1 MKKRFLKINFMK
13 FIMKIGEYDDRKQV
27 RKRIILGRINMK
39 KMSVLG
45 VGLINI

>member
-27 RKRIILGRINMK
+27 RKRIILGRIKMK

-45 VGLINI
+45 VGPINI